1 MAMDMTTA
9 LTIKANVVGQGQ
21 VDKFGKS
28 LGNVEK
34 NSNQASTGLRKLA
47 QAGNSLTGVLARVGV
62 AAAAGN
68 FVRAG
73 IEADRTSKRLQNL
86 TREYGET
93 AKVQE
98 FAADMAGRYGLSQV
112 QAANAVTDLFG
123 RLRPMNVSLKDIETV
138 FKGVNTA
145 AARMNLSTAET
156 DGVMLQLSQALGS
169 GKLQGDEFRSIMER
183 LPAIGQAV
191 AATLKTDVA
200 GLKELSSQGKI
211 TTDVIIQALQG
222 LATQQVPEIDAY
234 KRFQAALADLSM
246 TIGTQL
252 LPALTPFIQL
262 ANSILGVFNSLPGPL
277 QSIVAGVVALGAGL
291 VVIAPAIPAIIGGFK
306 ALAALKI
313 GATIAG
319 WLPVITSIGSTIS
332 GILPIITGVLTGPA
346 GWVALLVGAGAA
358 VYAFRDEIGA
368 ALSGIAEF
376 FAPAIDGFM
385 TLFVDPLIEA
395 GQALISFFTD
405 NWTQIVDFVT
415 MPFQQAWDF
424 INGTFLEPIGE
435 AISSVKDT
443 ILTTWSE
450 LQQGLISPF
459 EAAAEIIKG
468 VLNSALSLL
477 GNVVNGYIDAI
488 NNMIQGVN
496 RITGAIGI
504 PAIPTVPNVEVP
516 QFAKGGMVNGAQLA
530 VVGEAG
536 PEYIVPAGKAQGFA
550 QNILAG
556 VRGPGAIPAYAEGG
570 YVGPVNITTGPVMQQ
585 GGTNY
590 VTMAQFEAGVRD
602 VAAAMTR
609 SSRSYGSRRFT
620 GIS

>member
-9 LTIKANVVGQGQ
+9 LTIKANVVGQSDIGSLE
-21 VDKFGKS
+21 KS
-28 LGNVEK
+28 LGKVSK
-34 NSNQASTGLRKLA
+34 QTDKASTA
-47 QAGNSLTGVLARVGV
+47 
-62 AAAAGN
+62 
-68 FVRAG
+68 
-73 IEADRTSKRLQNL
+73 
-86 TREYGET
+86 
-93 AKVQE
+93 
-98 FAADMAGRYGLSQV
+98 MGRFKT
-112 QAANAVTDLFG
+112 AANG
-123 RLRPMNVSLKDIETV
+123 
-138 FKGVNTA
+138 
-145 AARMNLSTAET
+145 
-156 DGVMLQLSQALGS
+156 ALGAM
-169 GKLQGDEFRSIMER
+169 R
-183 LPAIGQAV
+183 
-191 AATLKTDVA
+191 T
-200 GLKELSSQGKI
+200 
-211 TTDVIIQALQG
+211 
-222 LATQQVPEIDAY
+222 
-234 KRFQAALADLSM
+234 
-246 TIGTQL
+246 L
-252 LPALTPFIQL
+252 LPALGVAGIAAFAKSNLDAADSMSKLSQRTGIAAPTLDKFRKVAEL
-262 ANSILGVFNSLPGPL
+262 SDTSIESLERAFPALTKNMDMAAQKGKGPAFEAFQRLGVAVKDANGDVRDADAVMLDIADRFQGMADGTEKAALASAVFGTRIGSELIPLLNSGGDAVRDMGTSLTQDFADKAAAFNDRLEKMQEKFGDLGLRLTESLLPALEGLVGFVEGALNLFNALPGPL
-277 QSIVAGVVALGAGL
+277 QSIIGAVAALAAGMLVLSPIIPLITGAFSALG
-291 VVIAPAIPAIIGGFK
+291 
-306 ALAALKI
+306 ALKI

-332 GILPIITGVLTGPA
+332 GILPIITGVLTGPV

-415 MPFQQAWDF
+415 LPFQQAWDF

-496 RITGAIGI
+496 KITGAIGI
-504 PAIPTVPNVEVP
+504 PAIPTIPNVEVP

>member
-1 MAMDMTTA
+1 MAFDMTTA
-9 LTIKANVVGQGQ
+9 LTIRANVVGQGQ

-98 FAADMAGRYGLSQV
+98 FAAEMAGRYGLSQV

-123 RLRPMNVSLKDIETV
+123 RLRPMNVSLRDIETV

-262 ANSILGVFNSLPGPL
+262 ANSILGVFTSLPGPL

-291 VVIAPAIPAIIGGFK
+291 VVIAPAIPAIIAGFK

-319 WLPVITSIGSTIS
+319 FAPVIASVGSALS
-332 GILPIITGVLTGPA
+332 GLLPILAGVFTGPV
-346 GWVALLVGAGAA
+346 GWAALLVGAGAA
-358 VYAFRDEIGA
+358 IYAFRDQIGEVLSGLLQPFKDVFSAIGA
-368 ALSGIAEF
+368 AIRAPFETIVGYIKGIINSVLGFVGNAINS
-376 FAPAIDGFM
+376 AIDR
-385 TLFVDPLIEA
+385 
-395 GQALISFFTD
+395 
-405 NWTQIVDFVT
+405 
-415 MPFQQAWDF
+415 
-424 INGTFLEPIGE
+424 IN
-435 AISSVKDT
+435 
-443 ILTTWSE
+443 
-450 LQQGLISPF
+450 
-459 EAAAEIIKG
+459 
-468 VLNSALSLL
+468 SL
-477 GNVVNGYIDAI
+477 
-488 NNMIQGVN
+488 IQGVN
-496 RITGAIGI
+496 NISSKIGI
-504 PAIPTVPNVEVP
+504 PAIPKIPNVSIP

-550 QNILAG
+550 KNILAG

-590 VTMAQFEAGVRD
+590 VTMAQFEAGIKD
-602 VAAAMTR
+602 AATAVAR
-609 SSRSYGSRRFT
+609 NSRSYGARRFT

>member
-1 MAMDMTTA
+1 MAFDMTTA
-9 LTIKANVVGQGQ
+9 LTIRANVVGQGQ
-21 VDKFGKS
+21 VDKFGQS
-28 LGNVEK
+28 LGNVKK

-47 QAGNSLTGVLARVGV
+47 QAGNSLTGVFARIGI
-62 AAAAGN
+62 AAAASN
-68 FVRAG
+68 FVKAG

-86 TREYGET
+86 TKEYGET
-93 AKVQE
+93 AKVEQ
-98 FAADMAGRYGLSQV
+98 FAADMANRYGLSQV

-123 RLRPMNVSLKDIETV
+123 RLRPMKVSLKDIETV
-138 FKGVNTA
+138 FMGVNTA
-145 AARMNLSTAET
+145 AAKMNLSTAET

-169 GKLQGDEFRSIMER
+169 GKLQGDEFRSIMEQ

-191 AATLKTDVA
+191 AETMKTDVA

-222 LATQQVPEIDAY
+222 LANQQVPEIDAY

-262 ANSILGVFNSLPGPL
+262 ANSILGVFTSLPGPL

-313 GATIAG
+313 GATLAG
-319 WLPVITSIGSTIS
+319 FASVIPT
-332 GILPIITGVLTGPA
+332 
-346 GWVALLVGAGAA
+346 
-358 VYAFRDEIGA
+358 IGA
-368 ALSGIAEF
+368 ALSGLLPIIAGVFSGPVGWAALLVAAGAAIFAFRDQIGEF
-376 FAPAIDGFM
+376 LGGLLQP
-385 TLFVDPLIEA
+385 
-395 GQALISFFTD
+395 FTD
-405 NWTQIVDFVT
+405 VFS
-415 MPFQQAWDF
+415 A
-424 INGTFLEPIGE
+424 IG
-435 AISSVKDT
+435 AAMRA
-443 ILTTWSE
+443 
-450 LQQGLISPF
+450 PF
-459 EAAAEIIKG
+459 EAIVSIIKG
-468 VLNSALSLL
+468 IINSVLGFVGKAINSAINKINSL
-477 GNVVNGYIDAI
+477 IR
-488 NNMIQGVN
+488 GVN
-496 RITGAIGI
+496 NISKNVGI
-504 PAIPTVPNVEVP
+504 PAIPTIPNVSIP

-550 QNILAG
+550 KNILAG

-590 VTMAQFEAGVRD
+590 VTMAQFEAGIKD
-602 VAAAMTR
+602 AASAVARNT
-609 SSRSYGSRRFT
+609 RSYGARRFT

>member
-1 MAMDMTTA
+1 MAFDMTTA
-9 LTIKANVVGQGQ
+9 LTIRANVVGQGQ

-93 AKVQE
+93 AKVQK

-123 RLRPMNVSLKDIETV
+123 RLRPMNVSLTDIETV

-291 VVIAPAIPAIIGGFK
+291 VVIAPAIPAIIAGFK

-313 GATIAG
+313 GATLAG
-319 WLPVITSIGSTIS
+319 YAAVIPTIGSALS
-332 GILPIITGVLTGPA
+332 GLLPIIAGVFTGPV
-346 GWVALLVGAGAA
+346 GWAALLVGAGAA
-358 VYAFRDEIGA
+358 IFAFRDQIG
-368 ALSGIAEF
+368 EF
-376 FAPAIDGFM
+376 LGG
-385 TLFVDPLIEA
+385 LL
-395 GQALISFFTD
+395 Q
-405 NWTQIVDFVT
+405 
-415 MPFQQAWDF
+415 PFKDVFNAV
-424 INGTFLEPIGE
+424 GE
-435 AISSVKDT
+435 AIKAPFQAAMDFLKGIVNNMLNGVGNAIKSV
-443 ILTTWSE
+443 INAIN
-450 LQQGLISPF
+450 GLI
-459 EAAAEIIKG
+459 KG
-468 VLNSALSLL
+468 ANSALRKLKLPTIPLL
-477 GNVVNGYIDAI
+477 
-488 NNMIQGVN
+488 
-496 RITGAIGI
+496 
-504 PAIPTVPNVEVP
+504 PSPTIP
-516 QFAKGGMVNGAQLA
+516 QFAKGGMVNGPTLGL
-530 VVGEAG
+530 VGEAG
-536 PEYIVPAGKAQGFA
+536 PEYIVPARKAQGFA
-550 QNILAG
+550 QNIMNG
-556 VRGPGAIPAYAEGG
+556 VRGPGAIPRFAEGG
-570 YVGPVNITTGPVMQQ
+570 FVGPASANVNIQTGPVTQMNGQ
-585 GGTNY
+585 NF
-590 VTMAQFEAGVRD
+590 VTTQEMSRAVQSGVAQTLDLLRRD
-602 VAAAMTR
+602 GSTRAALGLA
-609 SSRSYGSRRFT
+609 
-620 GIS
+620 

>member
-1 MAMDMTTA
+1 MAFDMTTA
-9 LTIKANVVGQGQ
+9 LTIRANVVGQGQ

-34 NSNQASTGLRKLA
+34 NSNQASAGLRKLA

-93 AKVQE
+93 AKVQK

-123 RLRPMNVSLKDIETV
+123 RLRPMNVSLTDIETV

-252 LPALTPFIQL
+252 LPALTPFVQL
-262 ANSILGVFNSLPGPL
+262 ANSILGVFTSLPGPL

-291 VVIAPAIPAIIGGFK
+291 VVIAPAIPAIIAGFK

-313 GATIAG
+313 GATLAG
-319 WLPVITSIGSTIS
+319 YAAVIPTIGSALS
-332 GILPIITGVLTGPA
+332 GLLPIIAGVFTGPV
-346 GWVALLVGAGAA
+346 GWAALLIGAGAA
-358 VYAFRDEIGA
+358 IFTFRDQIGEFLAGLLQPFKDVFSAIGA
-368 ALSGIAEF
+368 AMRA
-376 FAPAIDGFM
+376 
-385 TLFVDPLIEA
+385 
-395 GQALISFFTD
+395 
-405 NWTQIVDFVT
+405 
-415 MPFQQAWDF
+415 
-424 INGTFLEPIGE
+424 
-435 AISSVKDT
+435 
-443 ILTTWSE
+443 
-450 LQQGLISPF
+450 PF
-459 EAAAEIIKG
+459 EAVVGYIKG
-468 VLNSALSLL
+468 IINNVLGFV
-477 GNVVNGYIDAI
+477 GNAI
-488 NNMIQGVN
+488 NATINRINSLIQGVN
-496 RITGAIGI
+496 NISSKIGI
-504 PAIPTVPNVEVP
+504 PAIPTIPNVDIP
-516 QFAKGGMVNGAQLA
+516 KFAKGGMVNGAQLA

-550 QNILAG
+550 KNILAG

-602 VAAAMTR
+602 VAAAVTR
-609 SSRSYGSRRFT
+609 GGRSYGSRRFT